1 MTNQHQEW
9 LDFAKSVVL
18 EAGDI
23 MRRYFG
29 KKPDT
34 QLKAGNTIVTVADE
48 GINDLVIKRVTERYP
63 DHDIDGEDNI
73 SIFYDQDI
81 RGAIVSNGVVHEEL
95 VKAMKELEENVNKQG

>member
-9 LDFAKSVVL
+9 LDFAKSVAL

-48 GINDLVIKRVTERYP
+48 GLVQAV
-63 DHDIDGEDNI
+63 
-73 SIFYDQDI
+73 
-81 RGAIVSNGVVHEEL
+81 
-95 VKAMKELEENVNKQG
+95 KELEENVNKQG

>member
-1 MTNQHQEW
+1 MADRHQEW
-9 LDFAKSVVL
+9 LDFAKSVAL

-48 GINDLVIKRVTERYP
+48 DLV
-63 DHDIDGEDNI
+63 
-73 SIFYDQDI
+73 Q
-81 RGAIVSNGVVHEEL
+81 
-95 VKAMKELEENVNKQG
+95 AMKELEENVNKQG